1 MRFPVPRALLLP
13 SLLIAAALTGCVS
26 DSGLHTNVKPIKPS
40 ADALA
45 QTVGPGANGAWP
57 ARAPRPI
64 GSSATAIRNWMN

>member
-45 QTVGPGANGAWP
+45 QTVGGGGPAPPGPPPRRGQ
-57 ARAPRPI
+57 RRPRPP
-64 GSSATAIRNWMN
+64 TVK